1 MLLLYVLS
9 VMCCS
14 CSSFVAGHFNVVVVC
29 LLQVAL
35 DKLFRFATSHVFETE
50 VAGRMCADM
59 CAAAA
64 KVMYEL
70 RVCNFACMHTLSFVL
85 CL

>member
-1 MLLLYVLS
+1 
-9 VMCCS
+9 MCCS
-14 CSSFVAGHFNVVVVC
+14 CSSFVAGHFSVAIVC

-64 KVMYEL
+64 KVMYGYVFATL
-70 RVCNFACMHTLSFVL
+70 HVCIPYLLFVSL
-85 CL
+85 TPIRPPVK

>member
-1 MLLLYVLS
+1 MYVC
-9 VMCCS
+9 M
-14 CSSFVAGHFNVVVVC
+14 
-29 LLQVAL
+29 LQVAL
-35 DKLFRFATSHVFETE
+35 DKLYRFATSRVFESE

-64 KVMYEL
+64 KVML
-70 RVCNFACMHTLSFVL
+70 CMHVCIQLHRPFCL

>member
-1 MLLLYVLS
+1 
-9 VMCCS
+9 MCCS
-14 CSSFVAGHFNVVVVC
+14 CSSFLAGHFSVAVVC

-64 KVMYEL
+64 KVMSEL
-70 RVCNFACMHTLSFVL
+70 YVCNFCMYAYFIF
-85 CL
+85 CLL